1 RLPARLR
8 RTRSS
13 PVTVRTLA
21 PDGSATSRSW
31 ATRRSA
37 RRSRFWSGLSSSPR
51 RGGTTQG
58 PAHRRAGR
66 AVSQGLRG
74 ARAGAVHG
82 ELHLDRGGRAWR
94 CHDRRGSVTLTTF
107 PGGGT
112 HRGARVMVAA
122 GQHKITC
129 ADGCGITVYGYS
141 DGVSYM
147 FAGGLDLKPIV
158 IL

>member
-1 RLPARLR
+1 MAIEAPAEQFRKDYAILVPAQY
-8 RTRSS
+8 TANYISIAAAATGGVTLDGQ
-13 PVTVRTLA
+13 PVTMTA
-21 PDGSATSRSW
+21 
-31 ATRRSA
+31 
-37 RRSRFWSGLSSSPR
+37 
-51 RGGTTQG
+51 
-58 PAHRRAGR
+58 
-66 AVSQGLRG
+66 
-74 ARAGAVHG
+74 
-82 ELHLDRGGRAWR
+82 
-94 CHDRRGSVTLTTF
+94 F

-112 HRGARVMVAA
+112 HRAARVMVGA